1 MALNF
6 IALCGQVTERPKNL
20 NLQPVVFLLSFVVF
34 VRLKLPVLLLSLFFG
49 LVSFLFFSLPLAV
62 CRLPF
67 AFFFIKRGSPQRSS
81 VSFGVSGQYGRSMM
95 TVAA

>member
-20 NLQPVVFLLSFVVF
+20 NLHPVVFLLSFVVF
-34 VRLKLPVLLLSLFFG
+34 VRLKLPVLLLSFFFFFG
-49 LVSFLFFSLPLAV
+49 LVWFLFFAV

>member
-49 LVSFLFFSLPLAV
+49 LVSFLFFAV

-95 TVAA
+95 TAAA